1 VRHFTRLSDFYFR
14 REIHRPAEP
23 GRGRYSLQQAI
34 QQGGSVPSAAKP
46 IEQLAAISGFLT
58 LLANVIMAWNTH
70 KIHAIYM
77 RQDWQNLRGAY
88 GLAAPVANAGSRRRY
103 AG

>member
-1 VRHFTRLSDFYFR
+1 M
-14 REIHRPAEP
+14 
-23 GRGRYSLQQAI
+23 
-34 QQGGSVPSAAKP
+34 PSAAKP
-46 IEQLAAISGFLT
+46 IEQLAAMSGFLT

-70 KIHAIYM
+70 NIYAIYM

-88 GLAAPVANAGSRRRY
+88 GLAAPVANTGSRRRY